1 MNVIVQLTKYI
12 FLLLFFLYAV
22 KDYTYLVHKNPEAKQ
37 RILRSQIRELF
48 YIAVLGY
55 LIIFAYSR
63 DLMILVLMAGIL
75 IYFAVT
81 LICYRLIYPRCSL
94 LLVNNMLMLLAVGF
108 IIIARLNV
116 GQALKQFL
124 IAAAATIAA
133 FLIPVII
140 HGAYDFI
147 ATSENEILICLFFVY
162 IVLLDITAI
171 RSLRRYSK
179 NDVRMY

>member
-94 LLVNNMLMLLAVGF
+94 LLVNNMLMLLSVV
-108 IIIARLNV
+108 IRLM
-116 GQALKQFL
+116 GL
-124 IAAAATIAA
+124 T
-133 FLIPVII
+133 
-140 HGAYDFI
+140 G
-147 ATSENEILICLFFVY
+147 T
-162 IVLLDITAI
+162 
-171 RSLRRYSK
+171 
-179 NDVRMY
+179 